1 MDRPLTISASVWQN
15 LWREVDFLS
24 SDLCRIIVEDFLKY
38 SWPCVEAIVSKLA
51 AFKESIRPDFSLF
64 YFRDGR
70 RNDVTLDGGQFFLRA
85 SLEYSNPQVTVEE
98 LQGIIAARVLE
109 VCGNYFHQYGLHQ
122 VNEKDTSEICE
133 MLKKPSQGTIVSFL
147 LNTDDIEADR
157 YSMNPLKESIVNS
170 GQSAFPCGTVKTEKL
185 EIDQKFTQKYER
197 RLICKSEVER
207 IARHLESCNNSY
219 MDMVDAVKYDHLG
232 RLSESFGINLCL
244 YSMRMPLA
252 IMEKET
258 TDSLLHYIIR
268 KTHTDYQSIECVY
281 KCMGRSMKNL
291 TTLLTVPHSEKGY
304 GSKRAARGRIY
315 FEETKLKN
323 VKVNYRTTLLYPNA
337 IDPGDVSV
345 ARAED
350 NFIVEGD
357 RLVNYDFK
365 QTPSSPQFFLYSLA
379 SPENAVLW
387 HGIGEFGAS
396 ELLKSY
402 TTTRFACAENLLI
415 AGLNE
420 KYGIASEIP
429 LQFNLMPKFMWVH
442 PTHRNIDASVG
453 CVENL
458 RDLANMGMKMEHLST
473 DQYIRK
479 MD

>member
-1 MDRPLTISASVWQN
+1 MCA
-15 LWREVDFLS
+15 
-24 SDLCRIIVEDFLKY
+24 
-38 SWPCVEAIVSKLA
+38 EAIVKKLA
-51 AFKESIRPDFSLF
+51 TFKENRRLKVPLF
-64 YFRDGR
+64 YFKNGR
-70 RNDVTLDGGQFFLRA
+70 RNDVTLDGGQFFLR
-85 SLEYSNPQVTVEE
+85 SSVEYSNPQLTVEE
-98 LQGIIAARVLE
+98 VQGIIAARVLE

-122 VNEKDTSEICE
+122 ANGKDIDEICE
-133 MLKKPSQGTIVSFL
+133 MLKKSSQGTIASFL

-185 EIDQKFTQKYER
+185 EIDRKFAQKYEGA
-197 RLICKSEVER
+197 LICKSEVER
-207 IARHLESCNNSY
+207 IARHLESCNNNY
-219 MDMVDAVKYDHLG
+219 MDMVDAVKYEHLES
-232 RLSESFGINLCL
+232 LSESFGINLCL
-244 YSMRMPLA
+244 YSMRMPLT

-258 TDSLLHYIIR
+258 TDDLLHYIIR

-281 KCMGRSMKNL
+281 KYMGRSMKKL

-315 FEETKLKN
+315 FEGAKLKS
-323 VKVNYRTTLLYPNA
+323 VKVDYRTALLYPNA

-345 ARAED
+345 ARAD
-350 NFIVEGD
+350 DSFTVEGD
-357 RLVNYDFK
+357 KFVNYDFK

-387 HGIGEFGAS
+387 HGIGAFGAS

-402 TTTRFACAENLLI
+402 TTTRLACARNLLI
-415 AGLNE
+415 EGLDE

-429 LQFNLMPKFMWVH
+429 LQFNLVPKFMWFH
-442 PTHRNIDASVG
+442 PTHHNIDASIG

-458 RDLANMGMKMEHLST
+458 RDLANLGMKMEHLST
-473 DQYIRK
+473 DQYVRK
-479 MD
+479 

>member
-1 MDRPLTISASVWQN
+1 MCA
-15 LWREVDFLS
+15 
-24 SDLCRIIVEDFLKY
+24 
-38 SWPCVEAIVSKLA
+38 EAIVKKLA
-51 AFKESIRPDFSLF
+51 TFKENRRLKVPLF
-64 YFRDGR
+64 YFKNGR
-70 RNDVTLDGGQFFLRA
+70 RNDVTLDGGQFFLR
-85 SLEYSNPQVTVEE
+85 SSVEYSNPQLTVEE
-98 LQGIIAARVLE
+98 VQGIIAARVLE

-122 VNEKDTSEICE
+122 ANGKDIDEICE
-133 MLKKPSQGTIVSFL
+133 MLKKSSQGTIASFL

-185 EIDQKFTQKYER
+185 EIDRKFVQKYEGA
-197 RLICKSEVER
+197 LICKSEVER
-207 IARHLESCNNSY
+207 IARHLESCNNNY
-219 MDMVDAVKYDHLG
+219 MDMVDAVKYEHLEN
-232 RLSESFGINLCL
+232 LSESFGINLCL
-244 YSMRMPLA
+244 YSMRMPLT

-258 TDSLLHYIIR
+258 TDDLLHYIIR

-315 FEETKLKN
+315 FEGTKLKS
-323 VKVNYRTTLLYPNA
+323 VKVDYRTALLYPNA

-345 ARAED
+345 ARAD
-350 NFIVEGD
+350 DSFTVEGD
-357 RLVNYDFK
+357 KFVNYDFK

-387 HGIGEFGAS
+387 HGIGAFGAS

-402 TTTRFACAENLLI
+402 TTTRLACARNLLI
-415 AGLNE
+415 EGLDE

-429 LQFNLMPKFMWVH
+429 LQFNLVPKFMWFH
-442 PTHRNIDASVG
+442 PTHHNIDASIG

-458 RDLANMGMKMEHLST
+458 RDLANLGMKMEHLST
-473 DQYIRK
+473 DQYVRK
-479 MD
+479 

>member
-1 MDRPLTISASVWQN
+1 MCA
-15 LWREVDFLS
+15 
-24 SDLCRIIVEDFLKY
+24 
-38 SWPCVEAIVSKLA
+38 EAIVKKLA
-51 AFKESIRPDFSLF
+51 TFKENRRLKVPLF
-64 YFRDGR
+64 YFKNGR
-70 RNDVTLDGGQFFLRA
+70 RNDVTLDGGQFFLR
-85 SLEYSNPQVTVEE
+85 SSVEYSNPQLTVEE
-98 LQGIIAARVLE
+98 VQGIIAARVLE

-122 VNEKDTSEICE
+122 ANGKDIDEICE
-133 MLKKPSQGTIVSFL
+133 MLKKSSQGTIVSFL

-185 EIDQKFTQKYER
+185 EIDRKFVQKYEGA
-197 RLICKSEVER
+197 LICKSEVER
-207 IARHLESCNNSY
+207 IARHLESCNNNY
-219 MDMVDAVKYDHLG
+219 MDMVDAVKYEHLEN
-232 RLSESFGINLCL
+232 LSESFGINLCL
-244 YSMRMPLA
+244 YSMRMPLT

-258 TDSLLHYIIR
+258 TDDLLHYIIR

-315 FEETKLKN
+315 FEGAKLKS
-323 VKVNYRTTLLYPNA
+323 VKVDYRTALLYPNA

-345 ARAED
+345 ARAD
-350 NFIVEGD
+350 DSFTVEGD

-387 HGIGEFGAS
+387 HGIGAFGAS

-402 TTTRFACAENLLI
+402 TTTRLACARNLLI
-415 AGLNE
+415 EGLDE

-429 LQFNLMPKFMWVH
+429 LQFNLVPKFMWFH
-442 PTHRNIDASVG
+442 PTHHNIDASIG

-458 RDLANMGMKMEHLST
+458 RDLANLGMKMEHLST
-473 DQYIRK
+473 DQYVRK
-479 MD
+479 

>member
-1 MDRPLTISASVWQN
+1 MCA
-15 LWREVDFLS
+15 
-24 SDLCRIIVEDFLKY
+24 
-38 SWPCVEAIVSKLA
+38 EAIVKKLA
-51 AFKESIRPDFSLF
+51 TFKENRRLKVPLF
-64 YFRDGR
+64 YFKNGR
-70 RNDVTLDGGQFFLRA
+70 RNDVTLDGGQFFLR
-85 SLEYSNPQVTVEE
+85 SSVEYSNPQLTVEE
-98 LQGIIAARVLE
+98 VQGIIAARVLE

-122 VNEKDTSEICE
+122 ANGKDIDEICE
-133 MLKKPSQGTIVSFL
+133 MLKKSSQGTIASFL

-185 EIDQKFTQKYER
+185 EIDRKFAQKYEGA
-197 RLICKSEVER
+197 LICKSEVER
-207 IARHLESCNNSY
+207 IARHLESCNNNY
-219 MDMVDAVKYDHLG
+219 MDMVDAVKYEHLES
-232 RLSESFGINLCL
+232 LSESFGINLCL
-244 YSMRMPLA
+244 YSMRMPLT

-258 TDSLLHYIIR
+258 TDDLLHYIIR

-315 FEETKLKN
+315 FEGAKLKS
-323 VKVNYRTTLLYPNA
+323 VKVDYRTALLYPNA

-345 ARAED
+345 ARAD
-350 NFIVEGD
+350 DSFTVEGD
-357 RLVNYDFK
+357 KFVNYDFK

-387 HGIGEFGAS
+387 HGIGAFGAS

-402 TTTRFACAENLLI
+402 TTTRLACARNLLI
-415 AGLNE
+415 EGLDE

-429 LQFNLMPKFMWVH
+429 LQFNLVPKFMWFH
-442 PTHRNIDASVG
+442 PTHHNIDASIG

-458 RDLANMGMKMEHLST
+458 RDLANLGMKMEHLST
-473 DQYIRK
+473 DQYVRK
-479 MD
+479 

>member
-1 MDRPLTISASVWQN
+1 MI
-15 LWREVDFLS
+15 FLS
-24 SDLCRIIVEDFLKY
+24 SDLCRIIVENFLKS
-38 SWPCVEAIVSKLA
+38 SWPCVEAIVKKLA
-51 AFKESIRPDFSLF
+51 TFKENKRLKVPLF
-64 YFRDGR
+64 YFKNGR
-70 RNDVTLDGGQFFLRA
+70 RNDVTLDGGQFFLR
-85 SLEYSNPQVTVEE
+85 SSVEYSNPQLTVEE
-98 LQGIIAARVLE
+98 VQGIIAARVLE

-122 VNEKDTSEICE
+122 ANGKDFDEICE
-133 MLKKPSQGTIVSFL
+133 MLKKSSQGTIVSFL

-157 YSMNPLKESIVNS
+157 YSMNPLKESIVDS

-185 EIDQKFTQKYER
+185 EIDRKFTLKYEGA
-197 RLICKSEVER
+197 LICKSEVER
-207 IARHLESCNNSY
+207 IALHLESCNNNY
-219 MDMVDAVKYDHLG
+219 MDMVDAVKYEHLES
-232 RLSESFGINLCL
+232 LSESFGINLCL

-258 TDSLLHYIIR
+258 TDDLLHYIIR
-268 KTHTDYQSIECVY
+268 KTHVDYESIECVY

-291 TTLLTVPHSEKGY
+291 TTLLAVPHSEKGY

-315 FEETKLKN
+315 FDGTKLKS
-323 VKVNYRTTLLYPNA
+323 VKVDYRTVLLYPNA

-345 ARAED
+345 ARAD
-350 NFIVEGD
+350 DSFTVEGD

-365 QTPSSPQFFLYSLA
+365 RTPSSLQFFLYSLA

-387 HGIGEFGAS
+387 HGIGAFGAS

-402 TTTRFACAENLLI
+402 TTTRLACAKNLLI
-415 AGLNE
+415 EGLSE

-429 LQFNLMPKFMWVH
+429 LQFNLVPKFMWFH
-442 PTHRNIDASVG
+442 PIHRNIDASIG

-458 RDLANMGMKMEHLST
+458 RDLANLGMKMEHLST

-479 MD
+479 